1 MEYTRYEEPSWHSQ
15 EASSEPASGS
25 ELKWLL
31 VGIGIGAGV
40 ALLLAPSSGR
50 ELRGKIGRGFGQ
62 TWNGISR
69 GTQDLRRRGSN
80 LLSFRGWR
88 SGQKVQQG

>member
-1 MEYTRYEEPSWHSQ
+1 MESSHFEQPSRHSQ
-15 EASSEPASGS
+15 QAATNTGS
-25 ELKWLL
+25 ALIWLM

-40 ALLLAPSSGR
+40 ALLFAPTSGP

-69 GTQDLRRRGSN
+69 GTENLRQRGSN

-88 SGQKVQQG
+88 SGQKVQEG

>member
-1 MEYTRYEEPSWHSQ
+1 MESSHFEQPSWRSQ
-15 EASSEPASGS
+15 EAAATDAGS
-25 ELKWLL
+25 ALKWLL

-40 ALLLAPSSGR
+40 ALLLAPTSGP

-69 GTQDLRRRGSN
+69 GTENLRQRGSN
-80 LLSFRGWR
+80 LLNFRGWR
-88 SGQKVQQG
+88 SGQKLQEG